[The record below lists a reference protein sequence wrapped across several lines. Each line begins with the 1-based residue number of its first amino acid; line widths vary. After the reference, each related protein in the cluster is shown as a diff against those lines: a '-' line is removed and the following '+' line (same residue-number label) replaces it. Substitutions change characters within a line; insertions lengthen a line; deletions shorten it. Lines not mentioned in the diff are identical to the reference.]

1 MKKMLLILLSVLILA
16 GCTKNNNIQSED
28 DTSVFG
34 STETFAENPKDKDAK
49 TQKEE
54 ILSLWKR
61 DITLQDDWVPTQ
73 DLSSFPERE
82 LSVAASESVPVIISA
97 NSREIK
103 SDLIESAK
111 GAVYS
116 EYTVVDMNETDRK
129 EYSKIRKEL
138 SDYNE
143 YAEQNAILEVSDGE
157 NRFNS
162 YVRDHALSFLTLT
175 SRTGI
180 EVFRADSGIFSYFRS
195 VFRSNQGFEP
205 DYYEVYGKTIDVSTG
220 KVLTLNDIFTD
231 TDALAQMI
239 WEALLRNGSRTETDP
254 DKTEFLDI
262 LQTAIRGCRDDGSI
276 GWVLDPMGIEFDLI
290 ESVEEEGETRHIR
303 ERAYIPFTL
312 CEGILRQNI
321 AGVGYDYMVRLEKED
336 TEAVLGKEI
345 PDADDSAFYEDFF
358 LAQKGGTLFLYC
370 AAEGHTDI
378 YSTADNSFEKIGE
391 VPAEIGYNQND
402 HMIGYQEWL
411 EK

>member
-1 MKKMLLILLSVLILA
+1 
-16 GCTKNNNIQSED
+16 
-28 DTSVFG
+28 
-34 STETFAENPKDKDAK
+34 
-49 TQKEE
+49 
-54 ILSLWKR
+54 
-61 DITLQDDWVPTQ
+61 
-73 DLSSFPERE
+73 
-82 LSVAASESVPVIISA
+82 
-97 NSREIK
+97 
-103 SDLIESAK
+103 
-111 GAVYS
+111 
-116 EYTVVDMNETDRK
+116 MNETDRK

-162 YVRDHALSFLTLT
+162 YIRDHAPSFLTLT

-254 DKTEFLDI
+254 DKTEFLEI

-276 GWVLDPMGIEFDLI
+276 GWVLDPLGIEFDLI

-411 EK
+411 E